1 MKIYAKIAKIRCNVA
16 RTRSE
21 LVGIA
26 DVSEQ
31 VHGGRPMGWDGMGE
45 NEKMN
50 RRNETSGPNRFE

>member
-1 MKIYAKIAKIRCNVA
+1 MHRVVEGKDDEMKIYVKIAKILCNVA

-31 VHGGRPMGWDGMGE
+31 VHGGRLDARDGR
-45 NEKMN
+45 K
-50 RRNETSGPNRFE
+50 